1 MNASLHMLASGI
13 SRGRSSLEELV
24 LLNTAET
31 AVTEVTFLLLS
42 GLRVFRAT
50 MKRPLAEELME
61 RLALGK
67 YVPSFEYLEE
77 VEVGLFG
84 QEAFSTGACTGGLN
98 PLEDELVESAGV
110 GAKLRRLRVFI
121 GGAGSR
127 VYHDKVWQHVGKLL
141 QTSTQLIQL

>member
-1 MNASLHMLASGI
+1 MLARGI
-13 SRGRSSLEELV
+13 SRGRSSLEDLV

-50 MKRPLAEELME
+50 MKRPLAKEVMG
-61 RLALGK
+61 RLAQGK
-67 YVPSFEYLEE
+67 YVPSFGDLEE

-84 QEAFSTGACTGGLN
+84 QEAFSTGACTGSLN
-98 PLEDELVESAGV
+98 PLEDELVDSAGM

-121 GGAGSR
+121 GGAGGH
-127 VYHDKVWQHVGKLL
+127 VYHDKVWQH
-141 QTSTQLIQL
+141 